1 MRRFAAAVLASL
13 IAAPAVPQQQPQ
25 QTFFSETIEVRVIN
39 VDVIVTKDGH
49 PVTGLTKDDFQLFED
64 GKPQEITNFL
74 EARGEE
80 PKAAASQQQPGVAPQ
95 TPPADRRARNVVI
108 FVDSTSITPFTRNR
122 VFAPMEEFLRRTMR
136 DGDHVMLITW
146 SPGIKVE
153 LPFTNDVEEA
163 AKTLGRLVGT
173 VTTGTLAQTHE
184 KLAQEEITKMVGDR
198 AMNRERDIVERPN
211 IRDGILAAQNHATQ
225 LAFDQAQRVEA
236 IKSVLASLRGLN
248 GRNSMVML
256 TNELST
262 NPALP
267 IFMFLDAV
275 KENFDEAYTYNA
287 NNEAKRFEQ
296 PALVKEIA
304 DVANSIGVTL
314 YPISP
319 SGLGGAFGPDEV
331 AKNGSGQTRRDAQKE
346 DGLLTLRQIATATG
360 GSALTSSNNFDL
372 AFNTLAQ
379 DMASYYSLGYHTEGQ
394 RKDAVR
400 SISVKLRKKGYE
412 VRTREAF
419 VERSTNSEM
428 EDAVAANLLYPVS
441 KNDLSVSL
449 SKAGAPTTSDQQVVV
464 PVFIHIPTSGL
475 TLIPDGKDL
484 VGQFSSY
491 TAFMRRDGK
500 VSEVKHQQ
508 HQLRFPADSLKRRK
522 EITVKYD
529 LAIDDKTDDVSV
541 GIMDDTSHVTGF
553 ARLQIKEAS

>member
-1 MRRFAAAVLASL
+1 MRKLAAALLASL
-13 IAAPAVPQQQPQ
+13 IAFPARPQQQPQ

-49 PVTGLTKDDFQLFED
+49 PVAGLTKDDFTLLED
-64 GKPQEITNFL
+64 GKPQTITNFL
-74 EARGEE
+74 EMRGED
-80 PKAAASQQQPGVAPQ
+80 PKAASPQQPGATPP

-108 FVDSTSITPFTRNR
+108 FVDGTSITPFTRNR
-122 VFAPMEEFLRRTMR
+122 VFKPMEEFLRRTMR
-136 DGDHVMLITW
+136 EGDHVMLITW
-146 SPGIKVE
+146 SPGLKVE
-153 LPFTNDVEEA
+153 LPFTNDVAEA
-163 AKTLGRLVGT
+163 TKTLGRLVGT
-173 VTTGTLAQTHE
+173 VTTGTLAQTRD
-184 KLAQEEITKMVGDR
+184 KLAQDEITKLVGDR
-198 AMNRERDIVERPN
+198 AMNKERDVAERPN
-211 IRDGILAAQNHATQ
+211 IRDGILTAQNHATQ
-225 LAFDQAQRVEA
+225 LAFEQAQRVEA
-236 IKSVLASLRGLN
+236 IKSILASLRGLS
-248 GRNSMVML
+248 GRNAMVVL

-267 IFMFLDAV
+267 IFMFLDSV
-275 KENFDEAYTYNA
+275 KDNFDEASTYNA
-287 NNEAKRFEQ
+287 YNEAKRFEQ
-296 PALVKEIA
+296 PTLVKEIGDA
-304 DVANSIGVTL
+304 ANSIGVTL

-331 AKNGSGQTRRDAQKE
+331 SKNGKGQIGRDALKE
-346 DGLLTLRQIATATG
+346 DGLLTLRQIAAATG
-360 GSALTSSNNFDL
+360 GAALTGSNNFDL
-372 AFNTLAQ
+372 AFNTISQ
-379 DMASYYSLGYHTEGQ
+379 DMSSYYSLGYHTEGQ

-449 SKAGAPTTSDQQVVV
+449 SKAGPPTAADQQVVV
-464 PVFIHIPTSGL
+464 PVYIKIPTSGL
-475 TLIPDGKDL
+475 TLIPDGTDL

-500 VSEVKHQQ
+500 VSAVKHQQ

-529 LAIDDKTDDVSV
+529 LTIDDRTDDVSV

-553 ARLQIKEAS
+553 ARLQIKS

>member
-1 MRRFAAAVLASL
+1 MRKLAAALLASL
-13 IAAPAVPQQQPQ
+13 IAFPARPQQQPQ

-49 PVTGLTKDDFQLFED
+49 PVAGLTKDDFTLLED
-64 GKPQEITNFL
+64 GKPQTITNFL
-74 EARGEE
+74 EMRGED
-80 PKAAASQQQPGVAPQ
+80 PKAASPQQPGATPP

-108 FVDSTSITPFTRNR
+108 FVDGTSITPFTRNR
-122 VFAPMEEFLRRTMR
+122 VFKPMEEFLRRTMR
-136 DGDHVMLITW
+136 EGDHVMLITW
-146 SPGIKVE
+146 SPGLKVE
-153 LPFTNDVEEA
+153 QPFTNDIAEA
-163 AKTLGRLVGT
+163 TKTLGRLVGT
-173 VTTGTLAQTHE
+173 VTTGTLAQTRD
-184 KLAQEEITKMVGDR
+184 KLAQDEITKLVGDR
-198 AMNRERDIVERPN
+198 AMNKERDVAERPN
-211 IRDGILAAQNHATQ
+211 IRDGILTAQNHATQ
-225 LAFDQAQRVEA
+225 LAFEQAQRVEA
-236 IKSVLASLRGLN
+236 IKSILASLRGLS
-248 GRNSMVML
+248 GRNAMVVL

-267 IFMFLDAV
+267 IFMFLDSV
-275 KENFDEAYTYNA
+275 KDNFDEASTYNA
-287 NNEAKRFEQ
+287 YNEAKRFEQ
-296 PALVKEIA
+296 PTLVKEIGDA
-304 DVANSIGVTL
+304 ANSIGVTL

-331 AKNGSGQTRRDAQKE
+331 SKNGKGQIGRDALKE
-346 DGLLTLRQIATATG
+346 DGLLTLRQIAAATG
-360 GSALTSSNNFDL
+360 GAALTGSNNFDL
-372 AFNTLAQ
+372 AFNTISQ
-379 DMASYYSLGYHTEGQ
+379 DMSSYYSLGYHTEGQ

-449 SKAGAPTTSDQQVVV
+449 SKAGPPTAADQQVVV
-464 PVFIHIPTSGL
+464 PVYIKIPTSGL
-475 TLIPDGKDL
+475 TLIPDGTDL

-500 VSEVKHQQ
+500 VSAVKHQQ

-529 LAIDDKTDDVSV
+529 LTIDDRTDDVSV

-553 ARLQIKEAS
+553 ARLQIKS